1 MPLAH
6 LMGCILNPVSFRSEV
21 YVTAWSACACP
32 QWEESA
38 EAQPLGDIRKSMWQ
52 STKFSHF
59 SEILCLCNCVQREK
73 KAALWRLKQFSG
85 VMIWRIS
92 CSVSWGCRKPARSL
106 WMESMRCLINTSG
119 KFGHTDWV
127 WHQSGPNSVG
137 RGMELS
143 YGLCP
148 HAPASAWGQ
157 IPPAPTLPPSPC
169 TQLCC
174 CLETSTS
181 KQPSPFTTWHKVFKP
196 LMSQVPNHWT
206 FWPCSRLREF
216 SQSNNRILGC
226 EALVTLFWSRSY
238 FMVLIGALASCVWLK
253 VAFCFAA
260 PF

>member
-32 QWEESA
+32 RWEVSA

-106 WMESMRCLINTSG
+106 WMESMRCLITLQGNLGIQTG
-119 KFGHTDWV
+119 CDIRV
-127 WHQSGPNSVG
+127 
-137 RGMELS
+137 
-143 YGLCP
+143 
-148 HAPASAWGQ
+148 GQ
-157 IPPAPTLPPSPC
+157 IQWEGVWSCRMASVHMLQLLHWGKSLQPPPCLHPLAPSFAAVWRLQPPSNH
-169 TQLCC
+169 LH
-174 CLETSTS
+174 
-181 KQPSPFTTWHKVFKP
+181 SPPDT
-196 LMSQVPNHWT
+196 
-206 FWPCSRLREF
+206 
-216 SQSNNRILGC
+216 
-226 EALVTLFWSRSY
+226 RS
-238 FMVLIGALASCVWLK
+238 LNL
-253 VAFCFAA
+253 
-260 PF
+260 